1 MSILIRKIAVGHD
14 YKNSM
19 NYLVG
24 QSVLGDNYKIQDI
37 TQDSDGAVSIW
48 IRNEAKGEIIRWKR
62 FNSNVPISF
71 EFNID
76 F

>member
-1 MSILIRKIAVGHD
+1 MLIRKIAVGHD

-24 QSVLGDNYKIQDI
+24 QSVLGNSYLIHEI
-37 TQDSDGAVSIW
+37 NQDSDGSICIW
-48 IRNEAKGEIIRWKR
+48 IKNQMNGEIIRWKR
-62 FNSNVPISF
+62 FNSNMPISF

>member
-1 MSILIRKIAVGHD
+1 MIIRKISVGND

-24 QSVLGDNYKIQDI
+24 QSVLNNSYTIYDI
-37 TQDSDGAVSIW
+37 KQDSDGSICIW
-48 IRNEAKGEIIRWKR
+48 IKNQEKGEVLRWKR
-62 FNSNVPISF
+62 FNANMPISF

>member
-1 MSILIRKIAVGHD
+1 MGND

-24 QSVLGDNYKIQDI
+24 QSILNNAYTISDI
-37 TQDSDGAVSIW
+37 TQDSDGGVSIW
-48 IRNEAKGEIIRWKR
+48 IRNDERGEVLRWKR
-62 FNSNVPISF
+62 FNINVPISF

>member
-1 MSILIRKIAVGHD
+1 MLIRKIAVGND

-24 QSVLGDNYKIQDI
+24 QSVLGNNYTISDI
-37 TQDSDGAVSIW
+37 TQDSDGSVSIW
-48 IRNEAKGEIIRWKR
+48 IRNQEKGEILRWKR
-62 FNSNVPISF
+62 FNANVPISF

>member
-1 MSILIRKIAVGHD
+1 MLIRKIAVGSD
-14 YKNSM
+14 YKNAM

-24 QSVLGDNYKIQDI
+24 QSVLGNNYTINDI
-37 TQDSDGAVSIW
+37 TQDSDGSVSIW
-48 IRNEAKGEIIRWKR
+48 IRNQEKGEILRWKR
-62 FNSNVPISF
+62 FNANVPISF

>member
-1 MSILIRKIAVGHD
+1 MLIRKIAVGND

-24 QSVLGDNYKIQDI
+24 QSVLGNNYTINDI
-37 TQDSDGAVSIW
+37 TQYSDGSVSIW
-48 IRNEAKGEIIRWKR
+48 IRNQEKGEILRWKR
-62 FNSNVPISF
+62 FNANVPISF

>member
-1 MSILIRKIAVGHD
+1 MLIRKIAVGND

-24 QSVLGDNYKIQDI
+24 QSVLSNNYTINDI
-37 TQDSDGAVSIW
+37 TQDSDGSVSIW
-48 IRNEAKGEIIRWKR
+48 IRNQEKGEILRWKR
-62 FNSNVPISF
+62 FNANVPISF

>member
-1 MSILIRKIAVGHD
+1 MGND

-24 QSVLGDNYKIQDI
+24 QSILNSTYTISDI
-37 TQDSDGAVSIW
+37 TQDYDGGVSIW
-48 IRNEAKGEIIRWKR
+48 IRNEEKGEILKWKR
-62 FNSNVPISF
+62 FNTNVPISF

>member
-1 MSILIRKIAVGHD
+1 MGND

-24 QSVLGDNYKIQDI
+24 QSILNSTYTISDI
-37 TQDSDGAVSIW
+37 TQDNDGGVSIW
-48 IRNEAKGEIIRWKR
+48 IRNEEKGEILKWKR
-62 FNSNVPISF
+62 FNTNVPISF

>member
-1 MSILIRKIAVGHD
+1 MIIRKISVGND

-19 NYLVG
+19 NYLIG
-24 QSVLGDNYKIQDI
+24 QSVLNNSYTIYDI
-37 TQDSDGAVSIW
+37 KQEPDGSICIW
-48 IRNEAKGEIIRWKR
+48 IKNQEKGEVLRWKR
-62 FNSNVPISF
+62 FNPNMPISF